1 MACAYSQNYMATS
14 PLTRAAPIP
23 FKRVPSAKSQQVPA
37 SQSRYSSS
45 GVNHEGSL
53 VGDDFYSKK
62 YSLSTSGR
70 RRSVASSPTDSAA
83 ASVPHSVPTA
93 ATTTYG
99 FAPSSAFSAPSTS
112 ALGESSFTFSR
123 VPPPARP
130 PKAQAGGLSRALSNA
145 DKVCLFQVS
154 RRWARSFCPGAE

>member
-1 MACAYSQNYMATS
+1 MACAYSQNYLATS

-23 FKRVPSAKSQQVPA
+23 FKRVPSAKSAVPA
-37 SQSRYSSS
+37 SQSRS

-53 VGDDFYSKK
+53 VGDDFFNKK

-123 VPPPARP
+123 VPPARP
-130 PKAQAGGLSRALSNA
+130 PKSQAGGLSRALSNA
-145 DKVCLFQVS
+145 EKVGVYTS
-154 RRWARSFCPGAE
+154 VWALGAVVLSGCRMTEA